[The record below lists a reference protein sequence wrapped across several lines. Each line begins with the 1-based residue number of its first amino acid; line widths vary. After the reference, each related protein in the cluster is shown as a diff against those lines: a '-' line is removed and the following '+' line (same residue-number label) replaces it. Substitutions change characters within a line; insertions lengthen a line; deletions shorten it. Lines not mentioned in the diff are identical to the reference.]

1 MQDYDTLTGSQNT
14 GRTGAFIGG
23 MLCGAAVGAALGLL
37 YARQPGDQLR
47 ARIATQADALRR
59 RASDAYTNASEAVS
73 SAVNVSRDAVNDAV
87 SRGREAY
94 AAARTEAVGRPNG
107 PA

>member
-1 MQDYDTLTGSQNT
+1 VQNHDTLRGPQNAGGTGT
-14 GRTGAFIGG
+14 FITG

-47 ARIATQADALRR
+47 TRIADQTDALRR
-59 RASDAYTNASEAVS
+59 RASKAYTNATRAVS
-73 SAVNVSRDAVNDAV
+73 SAVNMGRDAVTDAA

-94 AAARTEAVGRPNG
+94 QAARTQDATRPNG
-107 PA
+107 A